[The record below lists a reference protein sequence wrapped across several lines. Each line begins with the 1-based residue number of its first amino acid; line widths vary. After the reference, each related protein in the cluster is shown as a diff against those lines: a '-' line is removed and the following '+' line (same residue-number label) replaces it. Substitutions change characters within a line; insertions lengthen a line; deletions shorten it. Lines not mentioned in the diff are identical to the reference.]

1 MYICWGACKE
11 GFKAGCRPVI
21 GLDGCHLKSPYE
33 GQLLSAVGLD
43 ANNMTWVIFYAQK
56 GLVEAFEEVV
66 PNCDHRFCA
75 RHLSTNF
82 SLVFKGKILKDAMW
96 KAAFA
101 TTVPKFRRA
110 MKVLRTLDGEVDTAN
125 A

>member
-1 MYICWGACKE
+1 MYICLGACKE

-43 ANNMTWVIFYAQK
+43 ANNMTWVIAYAQK
-56 GLVEAFEEVV
+56 GLVEAFEEAV

-75 RHLSTNF
+75 RHLS
-82 SLVFKGKILKDAMW
+82 ILKDAMW
-96 KAAFA
+96 RAAFA